1 MIVAIY
7 GVPGLSFAEVTYMLT
22 SLGIGYVA
30 VTKGPTKIGGP
41 SPDHVIPVVFSS
53 AKQFLDNRSK
63 IKFRAVP
70 LICDS
75 FHKLHTELKIPVVGV
90 EITKKGPVYT
100 QFSQKELGALLQQAD
115 KLTEP
120 AELEIKFKPHDPTK
134 KMISKFSESALSQ
147 AQTVVYRVKNQELR
161 SKTFGLIKDWFV
173 GKIKSKESLKLK
185 VYALHRNE
193 KYGSVL
199 ESILL
204 SSHGQALRNSV
215 IESQKNMARIE
226 IVCKK
231 NKISPFDV
239 RYLLSKTD
247 R

>member
-1 MIVAIY
+1 MIVAVY

-30 VTKGPTKIGGP
+30 VEKGPKKIGGP
-41 SPDHVIPVVFSS
+41 SPDHVIPVVFNS
-53 AKQFLDNRSK
+53 AKQFIDNRNK

-75 FHKLHTELKIPVVGV
+75 FHKLHTELKLPVIGV
-90 EITKKGPVYT
+90 EATKKGPVYLR
-100 QFSQKELGALLQQAD
+100 FSQTELGDLLQKAD

-120 AELEIKFKPHDPTK
+120 VDLRIEFKAHDPTR
-134 KMISKFSESALSQ
+134 KMIRKFAESALSQ
-147 AQTVVYRVKNQELR
+147 TQTVVYRVKNQELR
-161 SKTFGLIKDWFV
+161 SKTFGLIKDWFT
-173 GKIKSKESLKLK
+173 GKIKSKEGLKLK

-193 KYGSVL
+193 KYGSDL
-199 ESILL
+199 ETILL
-204 SSHGQALRNSV
+204 SAHGIALRNSV
-215 IESQKNMARIE
+215 IEAQKNPARIE
-226 IVCKK
+226 TVCKR